1 LPVLPRPIAD
11 RRWKGLLLIVGTAAS
26 LIGCTW
32 AIGFGAPSTRTVKQ
46 GDVFAVAVDPAV
58 LADVSHTDD
67 LVVRFSD
74 REWPVFPT
82 PDGAGV
88 LIGVDLE
95 AGLGAQE
102 YVLERRNAEGAAVVL
117 TRETVT
123 VEKGDFGVQK
133 LSLPDKQ
140 VDLDPDTLRRV
151 EDEKQVMLA
160 SMDEVTPRLWD
171 GAFLLPSEGPVQ
183 HTFGRRRVINGQP
196 RRPHSGEDITAPTGA
211 PVVAIN
217 HGIVR
222 LVDDQFFSG
231 KSIVLDHG
239 SGLYSMYFHLSET
252 GVQTGDRVAKN
263 QVIGKVGS
271 TGRVSG
277 PHLHWG
283 VRLNGARVNPLS
295 LNTALNGLLTASR

>member
-1 LPVLPRPIAD
+1 
-11 RRWKGLLLIVGTAAS
+11 
-26 LIGCTW
+26 
-32 AIGFGAPSTRTVKQ
+32 
-46 GDVFAVAVDPAV
+46 
-58 LADVSHTDD
+58 
-67 LVVRFSD
+67 
-74 REWPVFPT
+74 
-82 PDGAGV
+82 
-88 LIGVDLE
+88 
-95 AGLGAQE
+95 
-102 YVLERRNAEGAAVVL
+102 
-117 TRETVT
+117 
-123 VEKGDFGVQK
+123 
-133 LSLPDKQ
+133 
-140 VDLDPDTLRRV
+140 
-151 EDEKQVMLA
+151 M
-160 SMDEVTPRLWD
+160 
-171 GAFLLPSEGPVQ
+171 
-183 HTFGRRRVINGQP
+183 
-196 RRPHSGEDITAPTGA
+196 
-211 PVVAIN
+211 AIN